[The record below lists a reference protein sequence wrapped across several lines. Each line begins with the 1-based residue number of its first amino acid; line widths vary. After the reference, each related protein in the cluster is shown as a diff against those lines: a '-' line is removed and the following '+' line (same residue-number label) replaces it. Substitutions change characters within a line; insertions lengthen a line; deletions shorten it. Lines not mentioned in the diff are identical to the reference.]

1 MPTGK
6 GFADLVYIPR
16 KNFDLPALVIELK
29 YNQSAETAI
38 EQIKN
43 KNYTKKIK
51 EYSGEIL
58 LVGINYDKDKNHTCV
73 IEKVARGGKNG

>member
-1 MPTGK
+1 MHRELATGK

-16 KNFDLPALVIELK
+16 KNVDLPALVIELK
-29 YNQSAETAI
+29 HNKSADTAI

-43 KNYTKKIK
+43 KKYTEKVA

-58 LVGINYDKDKNHTCV
+58 LVGISYNDKKEHTCV
-73 IEKVARGGKNG
+73 IEKVSK